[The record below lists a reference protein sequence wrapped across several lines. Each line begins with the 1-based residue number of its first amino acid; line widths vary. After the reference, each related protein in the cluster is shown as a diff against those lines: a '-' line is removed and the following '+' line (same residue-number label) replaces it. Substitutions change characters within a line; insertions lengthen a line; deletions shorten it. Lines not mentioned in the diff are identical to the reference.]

1 MNIENVQMLN
11 ETLDILHK
19 GFYLI
24 KGKEIRLKLTT
35 EEMETAH
42 VLLPQDVQKIRDNI
56 SGQRH
61 NSLPCCEY
69 TCVNR
74 DSFFSAIELSKE
86 ASFLS
91 ERRQEEKPI
100 LVLNFANPVNPGGGV
115 RRGARAQEE
124 DLCRKSSLLLSL
136 EGTDAAEY
144 YAYNRSLHTFMGSH
158 AIILTP
164 FVEIIRDENGSLMDE
179 TYLVAVLTCAA
190 PMITRGME
198 GLTNDQYQEML
209 FTRIKGILLCAA
221 YYGYHT
227 LVLGAWGCGAF
238 GNDAALMSDLF
249 YRALKELRNTNVMNG
264 NRFRRIEFAVLDRT
278 HLQYNYKQ
286 FARNFSSDLQ

>member
-42 VLLPQDVQKIRDNI
+42 VLLPQDVQKIRDNL

-115 RRGARAQEE
+115 RRGRERRRRISAEKVRCCYHWKAQMQQNTMHTTEVCIPSWAHMPSF
-124 DLCRKSSLLLSL
+124 LP
-136 EGTDAAEY
+136 
-144 YAYNRSLHTFMGSH
+144 RSLKSF
-158 AIILTP
+158 
-164 FVEIIRDENGSLMDE
+164 
-179 TYLVAVLTCAA
+179 
-190 PMITRGME
+190 
-198 GLTNDQYQEML
+198 EMK
-209 FTRIKGILLCAA
+209 TG
-221 YYGYHT
+221 
-227 LVLGAWGCGAF
+227 V
-238 GNDAALMSDLF
+238 
-249 YRALKELRNTNVMNG
+249 
-264 NRFRRIEFAVLDRT
+264 
-278 HLQYNYKQ
+278 
-286 FARNFSSDLQ
+286 